1 MTHTQ
6 QRGTVLKYCSIH
18 MFVDSVIKKRS
29 QVAVTH
35 VCPDANSSTS
45 SPSRCSR
52 HKLQTSNT
60 SLWRGIQGTFYLFT
74 SSAPD
79 KIHCAC
85 NLDPKSQVTSHSK
98 GDNNLQKGA
107 HENKYTE
114 HTKDTKR
121 TFTSNTEAESC
132 ELERT
137 IQLMALSKSKSK
149 KLCLNLVKS
158 SRCSLLDISW
168 TFLTL
173 TLCIMSMFVI
183 NTPVAA
189 EKPFHHRDM
198 RDELIL
204 NPSQSHSPVED
215 LRAATVSLN
224 IQNNLSFSKLTDLEY
239 I

>member
-18 MFVDSVIKKRS
+18 MFVDSAIKKRS

-35 VCPDANSSTS
+35 VSPDANSSTS

-60 SLWRGIQGTFYLFT
+60 SLWRGIQRTFYLFT
-74 SSAPD
+74 PAAPD
-79 KIHCAC
+79 KIHCTC
-85 NLDPKSQVTSHSK
+85 NLDPKLQVTSHSK
-98 GDNNLQKGA
+98 GDNNLLKGE

-121 TFTSNTEAESC
+121 TSNTGAESC

-137 IQLMALSKSKSK
+137 IQLMALPKSKSK

-198 RDELIL
+198 RDEPIL
-204 NPSQSHSPVED
+204 NPSQSHFSVED

-224 IQNNLSFSKLTDLEY
+224 IENNLSFNKLTDLKY

>member
-1 MTHTQ
+1 
-6 QRGTVLKYCSIH
+6 
-18 MFVDSVIKKRS
+18 MFVDSEIKKRS

-35 VCPDANSSTS
+35 VSPDANSNTST
-45 SPSRCSR
+45 PSRCSQ

-60 SLWRGIQGTFYLFT
+60 SVWRGIQRTFYLFT
-74 SSAPD
+74 SAAPD
-79 KIHCAC
+79 KIHHAC
-85 NLDPKSQVTSHSK
+85 NLDPKLQVTSQSK
-98 GDNNLQKGA
+98 GDNNLQKEA

-114 HTKDTKR
+114 RTRDTKR
-121 TFTSNTEAESC
+121 TSASNTEAESC

-137 IQLMALSKSKSK
+137 IQLMALPKSKSK

-168 TFLTL
+168 TFLTS

-183 NTPVAA
+183 NSPVAA

-204 NPSQSHSPVED
+204 NPSQSHFPVD
-215 LRAATVSLN
+215 SLRAATVSLN
-224 IQNNLSFSKLTDLEY
+224 RENNLSFNKLTDLKY
-239 I
+239 IWQKR